1 MRRPVLDF
9 LRWFAP
15 MAGVILLI
23 TYFYIDSQRITERTR
38 IESGEVLNVKLGAGV
53 LDRRVQMLIGDLRAL
68 ATDGA
73 LHGYIENNGS
83 KERRQVEE
91 DFVGFSQAKPGYD
104 KIRWLDEQGNEQI
117 RIDQRNGAIVKRQ
130 GKDLQNKA
138 DRYFFAPAMA
148 LPAGGI
154 YVSPLDL
161 NIDGGQI
168 EVPHKPTLRIATPL
182 SDSKGRKRGLLIL
195 NYRSTELLD
204 VVREVAEPVKD
215 HLFVVNSDGH
225 FLMAPNRDDE
235 WGFLLDKP
243 ENSLAVRFPD
253 SWKRLSATAQGQ
265 FSDKNGLWTIATV
278 YPLLIADI
286 AHNAPDYQ
294 WKVITHLPPTR
305 LAEMVPSLARH
316 QLATVILMLA
326 LAALITL
333 FLTRIRIREKEV
345 ETRFRIYFERAMVG
359 MAISTPEKRWH
370 QVNPALCN
378 MLGYSAEELLQKS
391 WSDLTHPEDL
401 AQSNLDFERVMRG
414 DANGYEQHKRY
425 LRRDGQVI
433 DTFISAQAVRKQNGA
448 VDYFLVIIE
457 DVTSRMRAEKALRDS
472 EERLRQLGDNLPDS
486 YVYQCIKQINGEI
499 RFLYISSGVQRI
511 HGVSPDAV
519 LADPGLLNEFID
531 PAQLGELYA
540 AEQESMRTLKDFSME
555 LRARFAN
562 GEWGWV
568 LVRSRPRR
576 LVSGEI
582 IWDGVASDITGSR
595 EIAAM
600 IQLQARRSSAMLD
613 LPKVSDQLDERD
625 FMQHALDLI
634 EQMTESEISF
644 MHFVNM
650 DENSIEL
657 AAWSH
662 NTRENYCTAQYN
674 SHYPISE
681 AGLWADSARLQ
692 RPVVINDY
700 GNASNK
706 RGMPEGH
713 SDLTRLINVPV
724 IEEGHIRMVTG
735 AGNKKAPYTDSDIE
749 TIQLVSNEVWR
760 IVSHKRA
767 ENALRIATQVVNA
780 SPVVCFR
787 WRADEKHSAI
797 FVSENITRWGYSA
810 AQLLSGKPGFGDLV
824 HPDDLQQVRDEIARL
839 DDRES
844 NAYVLEY
851 RLLTAE
857 QSVIWVLDRSSVRRD
872 ADGKPSFYD
881 SVLTDISERKL
892 QAREL
897 TENLAAQRQLNK
909 RLEEAHNQLLQSEKM
924 ASIGQLAAG
933 VAHELN
939 NPIGFVHSNLGT
951 LESYLIDVMAILDAQ
966 DRMLSD
972 PAAYPDPQASI
983 ARLKEEH
990 DFNFVR
996 QDIVQLLSESKDGL
1010 SRVRKIV
1017 QDLKNFSHVSEQEWQ
1032 WADLH
1037 HGLDSTLN
1045 IVWNELKYK
1054 CKVVKEYGDLP
1065 KVHCLISQLNQVF
1078 MNLMVNAGHAI
1089 EDQGTI
1095 TLRTSRHGEDKVC
1108 IEISDTGK
1116 GIAPEHLNRI
1126 FEPFFTTKPVGKGT
1140 GLGLSLAYGIIDK
1153 HHGRIEVDS
1162 KLGVGTT
1169 FRILIPINPEPG
1181 EIVANAS
1188 EASS

>member
-1 MRRPVLDF
+1 MIRPTLNF

-15 MAGVILLI
+15 IAGIILLV
-23 TYFYIDSQRITERTR
+23 TYFYIDSLRIAERTR
-38 IESGEVLNVKLGAGV
+38 TESTEVLNVKLAAGV
-53 LDRRVQMLIGDLRAL
+53 LDRRVQMLISDLRAL
-68 ATDGA
+68 AADGA
-73 LHGYIENNGS
+73 LQSFINNNGS
-83 KERRQVEE
+83 KERKRVE
-91 DFVGFSQAKPGYD
+91 DNFAGFSRAKPGYD
-104 KIRWLDEQGNEQI
+104 KIRWFDEQGNELI
-117 RIDQRNGAIVKRQ
+117 RIDQRNGEIQKRQ
-130 GKDLQNKA
+130 DSELQSKA

-148 LPAGGI
+148 LNSGGI

-161 NIDGGQI
+161 NVDNGKV
-168 EVPHKPTLRIATPL
+168 ETPYKPTLRIGTPL
-182 SDSKGRKRGLLIL
+182 SDSKGTKRGLLML
-195 NYRSTELLD
+195 NFLSADLLD
-204 VVREVAEPVKD
+204 IVAEVAAPVKD
-215 HLFVVNSDGH
+215 HLFVVNNEGY
-225 FLMAPNRDDE
+225 FLMAPDKADE

-243 ENSLAVRFPD
+243 ENSLAVRYPD
-253 SWKRLSATAQGQ
+253 SWKRLSTATNGQ
-265 FSDKNGLWTIATV
+265 FSDKNGLWTISTV
-278 YPLLIADI
+278 FPLLIADI
-286 AHNAPDYQ
+286 THNPSEYQ
-294 WKVITHLPPTR
+294 WKVITHLPPAS
-305 LAEMVPSLARH
+305 LAKGEPSLARH
-316 QLATVILMLA
+316 QVAAILALLA

-359 MAISTPEKRWH
+359 MAISTPDKRWH
-370 QVNPALCN
+370 QVNPALCT
-378 MLGYSAEELLQKS
+378 MLGYTSEELLKKS

-401 AQSNLDFERVMRG
+401 PQSNLDFERVMRG
-414 DANGYEQHKRY
+414 DSNGYEQRKRY
-425 LRRDGQVI
+425 IRRDGQII
-433 DTFISAQAVRKQNGA
+433 DTCVSAQAVRKGNGA

-457 DVTSRMRAEKALRDS
+457 DVTAQLGAEKAMRDS

-486 YVYQCIKQINGEI
+486 YVYQCIKQLNGEI

-511 HGVSPDAV
+511 HGVKPEEV
-519 LADPGLLNEFID
+519 LRDPGLLNEFID

-540 AEQESMRTLKDFSME
+540 AERESMRTLKDFSME

-562 GEWGWV
+562 AEWGWV

-582 IWDGVASDITGSR
+582 IWDGVASDITSSR
-595 EIAAM
+595 EISAM
-600 IQLQARRSSAMLD
+600 LQLQARRSSAMLN
-613 LPKVSDQLDERD
+613 LPKLSDQLDERD

-634 EQMTESEISF
+634 EQMTESEVSF
-644 MHFVNM
+644 MHFVNT
-650 DENSIEL
+650 DEDSIEL

-662 NTRENYCTAQYN
+662 NTRENYCTAEYD
-674 SHYPISE
+674 SHYPISK
-681 AGLWADSARLQ
+681 AGLWADAARQ
-692 RPVVINDY
+692 KHPVVINDY
-700 GNASNK
+700 ANAANK
-706 RGMPEGH
+706 RGMPAGH
-713 SDLTRLINVPV
+713 STLTRLVNVPV
-724 IEEGHIRMVTG
+724 MEEGDVRMVTG
-735 AGNKKAPYTDSDIE
+735 AGNKKTPYTDSDIE
-749 TIQLVSNEVWR
+749 TIQLVSNEIWR
-760 IVSHKRA
+760 IVSHKRS

-787 WRADEKHSAI
+787 WRADDMHSAL
-797 FVSENITRWGYSA
+797 FVSENITRWGYSTDQILA
-810 AQLLSGKPGFGDLV
+810 GKPGFRDLV
-824 HPDDLQQVRDEIARL
+824 HPEDLMQVLDEIARL

-844 NAYVLEY
+844 SAYVLEY

-857 QSVIWVLDRSSVRRD
+857 QKVIWVVDRSSVLRD
-872 ADGKPSFYD
+872 ADGYACFYD
-881 SVLTDISERKL
+881 SVLTDISERKH

-951 LESYLIDVMAILDAQ
+951 LESYLIDVMAILDTQ
-966 DRMLSD
+966 DKMLSD
-972 PAAYPDPQASI
+972 PAAYPDPLASI

-1037 HGLDSTLN
+1037 QGLDSTLN

-1089 EDQGTI
+1089 EEQGTI
-1095 TLRTSRHGEDKVC
+1095 TLRTALRDENIVS

-1153 HHGRIEVDS
+1153 HHGRIEVES
-1162 KLGVGTT
+1162 KLGSGTT
-1169 FRILIPINPEPG
+1169 FRILIPVNPEPG